1 MLVICFNFRKVPLW
15 YTLAI
20 FICIKIPCTVIF
32 FEKQFLHGKTVVQG
46 VSKIVAPLKLFE
58 IFSRSLFVMGT
69 TRGKINSI

>member
-1 MLVICFNFRKVPLW
+1 M
-15 YTLAI
+15 
-20 FICIKIPCTVIF
+20 IF